1 MGTHGRLERERR
13 TVAAMIR
20 LYCRA
25 KHGSRKLCTDCH
37 ALGEYASGRLGRCPF
52 GEGKPTCA
60 DCPIHCYAPAMRE
73 RIREVMRWAG
83 PRMLWRHPVLA
94 VRHLLDGR
102 RQPPPT
108 SSPSSR

>member
-1 MGTHGRLERERR
+1 MDAGGRLERERR
-13 TVAAMIR
+13 TVLAMIR

-25 KHGSRKLCTDCH
+25 RHGGRKLCAECR

-60 DCPIHCYAPAMRE
+60 ACPVHCYAPAMRE
-73 RIREVMRWAG
+73 RIREVMRRAG
-83 PRMLWRHPVLA
+83 PRMLWHHPLLA

-102 RQPPPT
+102 RRLDPPRD
-108 SSPSSR
+108 PSSL